1 MTRPRLLDLKGG
13 TVLID
18 EADWPLVGPL
28 TVYVG
33 TNGYA
38 YFSVWEDDGRS
49 WPTTLHSFLMG
60 GARPGHHIDHR
71 NGNPLDNRRSNLR
84 FVSYQQNGVN
94 RHRLNRNNRSG
105 IRGVQRTSL
114 SASKPW
120 RAQITVNRKNLHLGL
135 FATEREAVDA
145 RRTAELEHYGEVCP

>member
-13 TVLID
+13 TVLLD
-18 EADWPLVGPL
+18 ETDWPLVEPL

-38 YFSVWEDDGRS
+38 YFSVWKDGRS

-60 GARPGHHIDHR
+60 GARPGQHIDHR
-71 NGNPLDNRRSNLR
+71 NGNKLDNRRHNLR

-94 RHRLNRNNRSG
+94 RHRLNRNNTSG
-105 IRGVQRTSL
+105 LRGVAFHPEL
-114 SASKPW
+114 SQSNPW
-120 RAQITVNRKNLHLGL
+120 HAQITVNRRNHYLGL
-135 FATEREAVDA
+135 FATQEAAVAA
-145 RRTAELEHYGEVCP
+145 RRQAELELYGELCP